1 MPILH
6 ESSHI
11 RTLFMVVKGFVRI
24 RGSNINVQMMLIK
37 HYIQAVDILRGLR
50 RERLYLFKVQKAK

>member
-1 MPILH
+1 
-6 ESSHI
+6 
-11 RTLFMVVKGFVRI
+11 MVVKGFVRI